1 MNKSESIGKLAMALS
16 KAQGEF
22 KKAVKDSSN
31 PFFKSNYADLESC
44 WDAVSEHLTKY
55 ELAVVQTF
63 SFENGIDFLETILT
77 HSSGEFISGKQ
88 RLVSKD
94 QTAQGFGSAATYN
107 RRYGLAA
114 ILGIVQTDDDANVAS
129 GKKAADGEKKEAG
142 NGNGDSAQKSQ
153 PKGNSASVATAS
165 KDNKGSAKNISEAQ
179 RKRLWALMKK
189 AEMPEEVLRKHIA
202 EQYKYESTK
211 DIHYT
216 AYEAICNFVESWK
229 VEKPKDIFE

>member
-63 SFENGIDFLETILT
+63 SFEDGIDFLETILT

-94 QTAQGFGSAATYN
+94 QTAQGYGSAATYN

-114 ILGIVQTDDDANVAS
+114 ILGIVQTDDDANGAS
-129 GKKAADGEKKEAG
+129 V
-142 NGNGDSAQKSQ
+142 SKSP
-153 PKGNSASVATAS
+153 PKPIPESVATAP
-165 KDNKGSAKNISEAQ
+165 KENQGSAKNISEAQ

-189 AEMPEEVLRKHIA
+189 AEMPEEVLRKYIA

-216 AYEAICNFVESWK
+216 AYESICNFVESWK
-229 VEKPKDIFE
+229 A